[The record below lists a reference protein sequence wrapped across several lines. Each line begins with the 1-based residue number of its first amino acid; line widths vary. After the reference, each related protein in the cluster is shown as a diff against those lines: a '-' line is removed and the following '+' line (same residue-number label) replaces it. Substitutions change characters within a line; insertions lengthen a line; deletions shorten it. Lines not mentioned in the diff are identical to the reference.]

1 MKIGKTVALEVIGD
15 ALVLLFSCGFVPL
28 WIVRE
33 VLGLLAGGPVA

>member
-1 MKIGKTVALEVIGD
+1 MRIGKTVVLEVVGE

-33 VLGLLAGGPVA
+33 MLGLLAGGPVA